1 MAAKTLIF
9 MGTPDYAVASLDALL
24 AAGYQIGAVYC
35 QPPRP
40 AGRGKRVRPSAVQ
53 RRAEAAGLDLRMP
66 VSLKDGA
73 EQRAL
78 AALQA
83 DLAIVVAYGL
93 ILPPAVLAA
102 PRLGCI
108 NAHASLLPRWRGAAP
123 IQRAIMAGDS
133 ETGVSIM
140 RMDEGLDTGPLLRQ
154 ARLTIEADCD
164 AGQLHDRLAALSAS
178 LLVEVAGEL
187 CRGEAPPA
195 TAQGAGAS
203 YAAKI
208 DKAETRLDWNRP
220 APELANLVRALSPAP
235 GAWFEHRGAR
245 IKLLA
250 AQTEAH
256 DGFEPPG
263 TVLGVDGDGGLIVA
277 CGHATSLHL
286 LRLQRAGKGV
296 LAAAEFLRGHA
307 IAAGETLPC
316 RATS

>member
-1 MAAKTLIF
+1 MAAKEIIF
-9 MGTPDYAVASLDALL
+9 MGTPDYAVPSLDALL
-24 AAGYQIGAVYC
+24 AAGFSIKAVYC

-40 AGRGKRVRPSAVQ
+40 AGRGKQPRHSAVGQ
-53 RRAEAAGLDLRMP
+53 RAEAAGLELRMP

-73 EQRAL
+73 EQHAL
-78 AALQA
+78 AALKA
-83 DLAIVVAYGL
+83 DLCIVVAYGL

-140 RMDEGLDTGPLLRQ
+140 RMDEGLDTGPVLRQ
-154 ARLTIEADCD
+154 VRLAIEADCD

-178 LLVEVAGEL
+178 LLVEVVGEL

-220 APELANLVRALSPAP
+220 APELANLVRALAPAP
-235 GAWFEHRGAR
+235 GAWFEHGAAR

-250 AQTEAH
+250 ARAEAH
-256 DGFEPPG
+256 DGADAPG
-263 TVLGVDGDGGLIVA
+263 TVLGAGDGLRVA
-277 CGHATSLHL
+277 CGHATSL
-286 LRLQRAGKGV
+286 RLTRLHRAGKGV

-316 RATS
+316 RATN